1 VQPGYRAA
9 EDGLTMDNM
18 MAVFLNGIAQLEYDR
33 NKLLPDH
40 QAAYLDKMDTRMA
53 AGILVEGEMVRNPD
67 QNQRTQFAAANLVA
81 ALNMEDESMAAAMCS
96 YLAIRLPELKQV
108 KIEDNDGEVSIELVF
123 DEEYRKQVA
132 VDFTGLH

>member
-1 VQPGYRAA
+1 MNN
-9 EDGLTMDNM
+9 L

-40 QAAYLDKMDTRMA
+40 QAAYLDKMDAKMD
-53 AGILVEGEMVRNPD
+53 AGIFLDGEMVANPD
-67 QNQRTQFAAANLVA
+67 LNQRTRFAAANLA
-81 ALNMEDESMAAAMCS
+81 SALKNNDESMAAAMCS
-96 YLAIRLPELKQV
+96 YMAIRMPELKQV
-108 KIEDNDGEVSIELVF
+108 KIEDDDGEISIELIF

>member
-1 VQPGYRAA
+1 VPV
-9 EDGLTMDNM
+9 LNNI

-40 QAAYLDKMDTRMA
+40 QAAYLDKMDTRMD
-53 AGILVEGEMVRNPD
+53 AGILVGDEMIKNPD
-67 QNQRTQFAAANLVA
+67 QDQRTRFAAANLASALKA
-81 ALNMEDESMAAAMCS
+81 ADESMAAAMCS

-108 KIEDNDGEVSIELVF
+108 KIEDNEGEISIELVF

-132 VDFTGLH
+132 VEFTNLH

>member
-1 VQPGYRAA
+1 MQPGYRAA

>member
-1 VQPGYRAA
+1 
-9 EDGLTMDNM
+9 

-40 QAAYLDKMDTRMA
+40 QAAYLDKMDTRMD
-53 AGILVEGEMVRNPD
+53 AGILVEGEMVMHPD

-132 VDFTGLH
+132 VDFTSLH